1 MAPAM
6 IDVKKSLESL
16 RQSAARVSWSKI
28 QQFERCPGN
37 WFVENHAA
45 IPDRSAQIDDSL
57 HAIPGTLV
65 QRLWEAIINER
76 LYRRDD
82 LNDPTKLNA
91 WAEKQLEALF
101 NCIAWPLEVQK
112 GKPKEHWRGYF
123 STDQGTI
130 DLAGLADR
138 HGLDPALRY
147 HLQPK
152 FLRHSQLFALHGGKS
167 AFLAKLTRTF
177 IPTLAELERAN
188 LDLDGILAEAF
199 VSVEDGATTLAGGI
213 DFIWN
218 SKRSSAGLFDDLSM
232 LEDGYVMLDG
242 KIKIGPTVEL
252 GQLEFYAA
260 VLLRLYGKRPSRLGF
275 LDYMR
280 ATISAPAFEDAMISR
295 ILERGERLR
304 HGTEQILRGV
314 TSSHAASNETGLLP
328 ISEVAELT
336 FTPSKLACRFCGISE
351 NCAAAANARTVRRPL
366 PYAYRS

>member
-1 MAPAM
+1 MAPVM
-6 IDVKKSLESL
+6 INVAKSLESL
-16 RQSAARVSWSKI
+16 RCSAARVSWSKI

-76 LYRRDD
+76 LYRREG
-82 LNDPTKLNA
+82 LCDPAKLSV
-91 WAEKQLEALF
+91 WAGKQIEALF
-101 NCIAWPLEVQK
+101 NCIAWPLEVQRSH
-112 GKPKEHWRGYF
+112 PKEYWRGYF
-123 STDQGTI
+123 ATDQGKVELTR
-130 DLAGLADR
+130 LAEQ
-138 HGLDPALRY
+138 HGLHPALRY

-167 AFLAKLTRTF
+167 AFLSKLAGTF
-177 IPTLAELERAN
+177 APTLAELERAN

-199 VSVEDGATTLAGGI
+199 VSVEDGPTTLAGGI

-218 SKRSSAGLFDDLSM
+218 RRRSSAGLFDDLAM

-275 LDYMR
+275 LDYLR
-280 ATISAPAFEDAMISR
+280 AAISAPEFHDAMIDR
-295 ILERGERLR
+295 ILNRVERLR
-304 HGTEQILRGV
+304 QGTEQILRDV
-314 TSSHAASNETGLLP
+314 SPTQDAMSRPVLLP
-328 ISEVAELT
+328 ISEVSNLN

-351 NCAAAANARTVRRPL
+351 NCHAASRARTGRRP
-366 PYAYRS
+366 PSYAFRT

>member
-1 MAPAM
+1 MAPVM
-6 IDVKKSLESL
+6 VDVAKSLESL
-16 RQSAARVSWSKI
+16 RGSAARVSWSKI

-45 IPDRSAQIDDSL
+45 IPDRSTQIDDSL

-76 LYRRDD
+76 LYRREG
-82 LNDPTKLNA
+82 LSDPEKLSV
-91 WAEKQLEALF
+91 WAGKQIEALF
-101 NCIAWPLEVQK
+101 NCIAWPLEVQRSH
-112 GKPKEHWRGYF
+112 PKEYWRGYF
-123 STDQGTI
+123 STDQGKVELTR
-130 DLAGLADR
+130 LADQ

-152 FLRHSQLFALHGGKS
+152 FLRHSQLFALHGGKA
-167 AFLAKLTRTF
+167 AFLSKLAGTF
-177 IPTLAELERAN
+177 APTLAELERAN

-199 VSVEDGATTLAGGI
+199 VSVEDGPTTLAGGI

-218 SKRSSAGLFDDLSM
+218 RRRSSAGLFDDLAM

-260 VLLRLYGKRPSRLGF
+260 VLLRLYGKKPSKIGF

-280 ATISAPAFEDAMISR
+280 AVIKAPDFEESMVER
-295 ILERGERLR
+295 IMTRVERLR
-304 HGTEQILRGV
+304 KGGDAIQSGIA
-314 TSSHAASNETGLLP
+314 SSLEDPDQSGLSRIHDLP
-328 ISEVAELT
+328 NLA

-351 NCAAAANARTVRRPL
+351 NCLAASRVGTARRP
-366 PYAYRS
+366 PTQAYLS